1 MTFCHL
7 RGSGQKVR
15 PTPAEKYDPYCS
27 YLLFFLY

>member
-1 MTFCHL
+1 MTPSRK

-27 YLLFFLY
+27 YLMFFLY